1 MTIPP
6 SKIRLKLTGE
16 TSSSQIGHEYFPMLC
31 SMPSLPRLISR
42 FDVYTISQHGSAG
55 REGRSA
61 FAQLGFGGRD
71 VLPQQ
76 QEVDALLVMP
86 RSACA
91 AIRLLRGV

>member
-42 FDVYTISQHGSAG
+42 FDVYTISQDAPLAG
-55 REGRSA
+55 RGGFA
-61 FAQLGFGGRD
+61 FAQFGFGGRD
-71 VLPQQ
+71 VMPQQ
-76 QEVDALLVMP
+76 QEVTALLLLP
-86 RSACA
+86 KACHA
-91 AIRLLRGV
+91 PP